1 MSIQKLIDTY
11 AHWLKEE
18 IVFKKMGEFYE
29 ITTPFYNNANDC
41 IQIYIRLEGETVLFT
56 DDGYTLNPLYMT
68 GLQLA
73 PAQKKALDSILRQY
87 GVTLN
92 GNALETKSSI
102 ETFAQRKQF
111 VFASNHACRCL
122 FIRCMSHDI
131 KFVHI
136 IREFI
141 KEGEM

>member
-68 GLQLA
+68 GFQLA
-73 PAQKKALDSILRQY
+73 PAQK
-87 GVTLN
+87 
-92 GNALETKSSI
+92 
-102 ETFAQRKQF
+102 F

>member
-1 MSIQKLIDTY
+1 MREKRITISIQKLIDTY

-73 PAQKKALDSILRQY
+73 PAQKKRWIPYCD
-87 GVTLN
+87 N
-92 GNALETKSSI
+92 ME
-102 ETFAQRKQF
+102 
-111 VFASNHACRCL
+111 
-122 FIRCMSHDI
+122 
-131 KFVHI
+131 
-136 IREFI
+136 
-141 KEGEM
+141 

>member
-1 MSIQKLIDTY
+1 M
-11 AHWLKEE
+11 KEK
-18 IVFKKMGEFYE
+18 IVFNTKKEVNRRTSVFKVGD
-29 ITTPFYNNANDC
+29 IISIPST
-41 IQIYIRLEGETVLFT
+41 LT
-56 DDGYTLNPLYMT
+56 DSEVS
-68 GLQLA
+68 
-73 PAQKKALDSILRQY
+73 KKAKK
-87 GVTLN
+87 T
-92 GNALETKSSI
+92 
-102 ETFAQRKQF
+102 F

>member
-56 DDGYTLNPLYMT
+56 
-68 GLQLA
+68 
-73 PAQKKALDSILRQY
+73 
-87 GVTLN
+87 
-92 GNALETKSSI
+92 E
-102 ETFAQRKQF
+102 
-111 VFASNHACRCL
+111 
-122 FIRCMSHDI
+122 
-131 KFVHI
+131 
-136 IREFI
+136 
-141 KEGEM
+141 

>member
-68 GLQLA
+68 GFQLA

-92 GNALETKSSI
+92 GNALETKS
-102 ETFAQRKQF
+102 R
-111 VFASNHACRCL
+111 ACLKNILSCS
-122 FIRCMSHDI
+122 F
-131 KFVHI
+131 
-136 IREFI
+136 
-141 KEGEM
+141 

>member
-1 MSIQKLIDTY
+1 MREKRITMSIQKLIDTY
-11 AHWLKEE
+11 AHWLKEG

-68 GLQLA
+68 EFQLA

-92 GNALETKSSI
+92 GNALETRSSI
-102 ETFAQRKQF
+102 ETFAQRKHLFLQAIMRVDAF
-111 VFASNHACRCL
+111 LSDVCL
-122 FIRCMSHDI
+122 MT
-131 KFVHI
+131 
-136 IREFI
+136 
-141 KEGEM
+141 